1 LLNRNAEDVDSDNEY
16 EEETATMI
24 DQRSQVSDSNE
35 ENQQR
40 VMRHL
45 PEEHRR
51 EIQMKVEGFMIIKR
65 KFEYEVGR
73 WDENG
78 NDIIALAKQMCL
90 IMMNMTDFTKG
101 RGPYRTTMDVI
112 KAAQEI
118 SDKGDKLKVIA
129 HGIGSDSVESDT
141 KKNLFAIFDKI
152 ILFCHQLNMTSKV
165 KADVQ
170 IIDDE
175 LKVSGLEAVT
185 SLIQTAKN
193 LLNAVIEAVKL
204 TYIASTKYRRKESGK
219 RHVEWKMAP
228 PQKQPLFNSETNGQ
242 STSRGIVRRASEKR
256 SAPLSRAMDNV

>member
-1 LLNRNAEDVDSDNEY
+1 
-16 EEETATMI
+16 
-24 DQRSQVSDSNE
+24 
-35 ENQQR
+35 
-40 VMRHL
+40 L
-45 PEEHRR
+45 PEEHKR

-78 NDIIALAKQMCL
+78 NDIIALTKQMCAL
-90 IMMNMTDFTKG
+90 MMNMTDFTKG

-112 KAAQEI
+112 RAAQEI
-118 SDKGDKLKVIA
+118 SDKGDKLKIIA

-141 KKNLFAIFDKI
+141 KKSLFAIFDKI
-152 ILFCHQLNMTSKV
+152 ILFCHQLNMTSRV

-170 IIDDE
+170 VIDDE

-204 TYIASTKYRRKESGK
+204 TYIASTKYRRKESQK
-219 RHVEWKMAP
+219 RLVEWKMAA
-228 PQKQPLFNSETNGQ
+228 PQKQPLFHNEVGVQKNGH
-242 STSRGIVRRASEKR
+242 GIVRRVSEKKQ
-256 SAPLSRAMDNV
+256 APVMNGR